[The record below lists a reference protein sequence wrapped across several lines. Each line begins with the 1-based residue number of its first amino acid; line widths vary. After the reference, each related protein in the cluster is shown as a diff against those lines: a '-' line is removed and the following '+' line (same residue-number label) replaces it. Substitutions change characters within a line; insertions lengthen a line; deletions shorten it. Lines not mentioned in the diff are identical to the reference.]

1 MEMEQVR
8 LIFTSLFNN
17 LVPIAIFGAM
27 PVLIIWLIVRHKK
40 EETENRTKI
49 VLAAIEKN
57 PDIDLEE
64 LIRKITPT
72 SKPKLLK
79 QQLLTK
85 LLIGSIISLVGFA
98 GLCANIWIG
107 FVGSAP
113 TEMLFIMGG
122 ISGIVMAIGIAFLVN
137 YFIGKKM
144 LANEI
149 EAEEKSLTSKAE
161 K

>member
-1 MEMEQVR
+1 MQDLY
-8 LIFTSLFNN
+8 LIFNSLFNN
-17 LVPIAIFGAM
+17 LVPIAICGAM
-27 PVLIIWLIVRHKK
+27 PVLIIWLIGRRKK

-79 QQLLTK
+79 QQLLSK
-85 LLIGSIISLVGFA
+85 LLVGSIVSLVGFA
-98 GLCANIWIG
+98 GLCACILGTFAGGMPTDAATIFG
-107 FVGSAP
+107 GLSAI
-113 TEMLFIMGG
+113 IMG
-122 ISGIVMAIGIAFLVN
+122 IGIAFLVN
-137 YFIGKKM
+137 YFVGKRM

>member
-1 MEMEQVR
+1 MNELY
-8 LIFTSLFNN
+8 LIFNSLFNN
-17 LVPIAIFGAM
+17 LVPIAICGAM
-27 PVLIIWLIVRHKK
+27 PVLVVWLGIRNKK
-40 EETENRTKI
+40 METENRTKI

-122 ISGIVMAIGIAFLVN
+122 ISGIVMAIGVAFLVN
-137 YFIGKKM
+137 YFVDDALIHAFVVTAYNKDIVQ
-144 LANEI
+144 L
-149 EAEEKSLTSKAE
+149 
-161 K
+161 

>member
-1 MEMEQVR
+1 MQDLY
-8 LIFTSLFNN
+8 LIFNSVFNN

-27 PVLIIWLIVRHKK
+27 PVLVIWLIGRNKK
-40 EETENRTKI
+40 METENRTKI

-64 LIRKITPT
+64 LIRKSTPT

-98 GLCANIWIG
+98 GLCATLWLG
-107 FVGSAP
+107 YAGGAP
-113 TEMLFIMGG
+113 TEMLFIMGE
-122 ISGIVMAIGIAFLVN
+122 ISGIVMAVGVASLVN
-137 YFIGKKM
+137 YFVGKKM
-144 LANEI
+144 LAKEI

>member
-1 MEMEQVR
+1 MNELY
-8 LIFTSLFNN
+8 LIFNSLFNN
-17 LVPIAIFGAM
+17 LVPIAICGAM
-27 PVLIIWLIVRHKK
+27 PVLVVWLGIRNKK
-40 EETENRTKI
+40 METENRTKI

-85 LLIGSIISLVGFA
+85 LLVGCIISLVGFA

-113 TEMLFIMGG
+113 TEMLFIMGE
-122 ISGIVMAIGIAFLVN
+122 ISGIVMAVGVASLVN
-137 YFIGKKM
+137 YFVGKKM

>member
-1 MEMEQVR
+1 MQDLY
-8 LIFTSLFNN
+8 LIFNSLFNN
-17 LVPIAIFGAM
+17 LVPIAINGAM

-64 LIRKITPT
+64 LLRKVTPNP
-72 SKPKLLK
+72 KKKLLK

-85 LLIGSIISLVGFA
+85 LLVGSIISLIGFA
-98 GLCANIWIG
+98 VLCSTIWLG
-107 FVGSAP
+107 CFGDARTEELFV
-113 TEMLFIMGG
+113 FDIIGG
-122 ISGIVMAIGIAFLVN
+122 IITAVGVASLVN
-137 YFIGKKM
+137 YFVGKKM
-144 LANEI
+144 LAKEI

>member
-1 MEMEQVR
+1 MQDLY
-8 LIFTSLFNN
+8 LIFNSLFNN

-85 LLIGSIISLVGFA
+85 LLVGSIISLIGFA
-98 GLCANIWIG
+98 GLCATLWLG
-107 FVGSAP
+107 YAGGAP
-113 TEMLFIMGG
+113 TMALYVFGV
-122 ISGIVMAIGIAFLVN
+122 ISGIIMAIGVAFLVN
-137 YFIGKKM
+137 YFVGKRM

>member
-64 LIRKITPT
+64 LLRKVTPNPR
-72 SKPKLLK
+72 KKLLK

-98 GLCANIWIG
+98 GLCAILWLG
-107 FVGSAP
+107 YAGSAP
-113 TEMLFIMGG
+113 TEMLFIMGE
-122 ISGIVMAIGIAFLVN
+122 ISGIVMAVGVASLVN
-137 YFIGKKM
+137 YFVGKKM
-144 LANEI
+144 LAKEI